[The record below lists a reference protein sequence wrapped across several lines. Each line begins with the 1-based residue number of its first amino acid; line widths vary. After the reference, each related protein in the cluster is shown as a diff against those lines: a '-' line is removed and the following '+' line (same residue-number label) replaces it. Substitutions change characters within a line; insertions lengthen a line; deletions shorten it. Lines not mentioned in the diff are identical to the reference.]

1 MADKEVDGEL
11 DGVGVATRLP
21 VVGAPMAYD
30 CEMLDREKNEVAAA
44 SMIMFWR
51 RRQGW
56 IAFQLQNAEA
66 Q

>member
-44 SMIMFWR
+44 SMIMFRR
-51 RRQGW
+51 RRQG
-56 IAFQLQNAEA
+56 
-66 Q
+66 